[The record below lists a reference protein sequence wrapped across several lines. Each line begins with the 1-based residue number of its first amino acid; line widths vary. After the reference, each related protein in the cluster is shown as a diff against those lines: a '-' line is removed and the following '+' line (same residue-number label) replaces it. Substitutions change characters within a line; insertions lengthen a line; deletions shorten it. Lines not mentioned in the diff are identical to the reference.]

1 MKLIVP
7 METGT
12 QQMISY
18 HSLAKEKE
26 ETSVIVPINQAQR
39 IHAQSLLHSASLLL

>member
-1 MKLIVP
+1 

-12 QQMISY
+12 QQIISY

-26 ETSVIVPINQAQR
+26 ETAVIVPINETRR